1 MESSIRFRREKE
13 MKEMKRWIVLL
24 TFLVLLSAGIAFA
37 SGGQNQGTTGTGD
50 THLGDL
56 CDVGFCPQDQSGR

>member
-1 MESSIRFRREKE
+1 

>member
-1 MESSIRFRREKE
+1 MESAIRFHRRKEVKE
-13 MKEMKRWIVLL
+13 MKKWIALL
-24 TFLVLLSAGIAFA
+24 TFLVLLSAVIAFA